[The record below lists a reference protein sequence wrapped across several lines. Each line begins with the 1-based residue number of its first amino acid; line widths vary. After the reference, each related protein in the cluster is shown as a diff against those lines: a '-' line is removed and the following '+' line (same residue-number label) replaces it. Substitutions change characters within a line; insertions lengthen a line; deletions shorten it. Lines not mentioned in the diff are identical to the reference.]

1 MCAAAPQ
8 SIVATQAMDA
18 PLDARA
24 PAITAPPAPLLFPRP
39 LRRAQRPGAGDDHV
53 RDAQAVRALLH
64 ALGVQ
69 PAVPGHQPRGPPE
82 DRPVMLYGRQG
93 LVTLG
98 FGVAQ
103 HVESRGDPALHLV
116 EDDLSPELP
125 GRAAPPPLYD
135 LGVGLEQA
143 EHLLRGRHRLALEHA
158 GPRLPVPF
166 VDQ

>member
-8 SIVATQAMDA
+8 SIVAPQAMDA

-93 LVTLG
+93 FVTLG
-98 FGVAQ
+98 FGVGQ
-103 HVESRGDPALHLV
+103 HVEPRADPALPPP
-116 EDDLSPELP
+116 EDHPAPELP
-125 GRAAPPPLYD
+125 PPP
-135 LGVGLEQA
+135 
-143 EHLLRGRHRLALEHA
+143 HLAPLSPLVVTLHPAPH
-158 GPRLPVPF
+158 P
-166 VDQ
+166 

>member
-8 SIVATQAMDA
+8 SIVAPQAMDA

-98 FGVAQ
+98 FC
-103 HVESRGDPALHLV
+103 VEHHLETADDTGLHLV
-116 EDDLSPELP
+116 EDDLAPELHR
-125 GRAAPPPLYD
+125 RADLAPLDYLD
-135 LGVGLEQA
+135 
-143 EHLLRGRHRLALEHA
+143 
-158 GPRLPVPF
+158 
-166 VDQ
+166 

>member
-39 LRRAQRPGAGDDHV
+39 LRRAQRPGAGGDHV

-82 DRPVMLYGRQG
+82 DRPVMLYGRYG
-93 LVTLG
+93 LGTLR
-98 FGVAQ
+98 FGDGPHLRARD
-103 HVESRGDPALHLV
+103 EAALHLV
-116 EDDLSPELP
+116 EVDVAHQS
-125 GRAAPPPLYD
+125 
-135 LGVGLEQA
+135 
-143 EHLLRGRHRLALEHA
+143 HR
-158 GPRLPVPF
+158 
-166 VDQ
+166 